1 MKDFLRQLKLMTNL
15 GFPYTRRDESEIK
28 RKAKAMTRKDT
39 NKRSQKVTSNKEL
52 KSKLF
57 IKYQY
62 NILREAGKKG
72 KRKASTS
79 ENTSKAKRSR
89 IDINESDSEREIS
102 KLEIEERKM
111 KLAERRTADRKA
123 QAEIEKLELENLKLR
138 KELISYLYNLYK

>member
-1 MKDFLRQLKLMTNL
+1 MLENFIEERDVKACDEIHTAEINDKF
-15 GFPYTRRDESEIK
+15 GVPYTRRDKSEIK

-39 NKRSQKVTSNKEL
+39 NKRSQKSALVIANFDITN
-52 KSKLF
+52 
-57 IKYQY
+57 Y
-62 NILREAGKKG
+62 LREAGKKG

-123 QAEIEKLELENLKLR
+123 QAEIEKLELENL
-138 KELISYLYNLYK
+138 I